1 MPVWQGAS
9 VRRALLLTAVA
20 ALASVGTYAAAFR
33 HRQFQWGAT
42 SDEVVMTLPGD
53 DLLGRA
59 DLVATRAITV
69 RAEVEDV
76 WPWLAQMGQ
85 GRGGLYS
92 YDWVE
97 NLVGCQMNS
106 AEHVVP
112 KWQGVEVG
120 DDFRIHPD
128 VALKVVHVNPP
139 HALVVEGGVSAT
151 GEATAGDAGAPY
163 DFTWAFVLVP
173 ETNNRT
179 RLVVRERYRCHTTAA
194 RVLVEVVS
202 VVSFVM
208 SERMLRGIRDRA
220 EAAIS
225 SATTP
230 NF

>member
-1 MPVWQGAS
+1 MWQGAS

-112 KWQGVEVG
+112 KWQSVEVG